1 MIALL
6 IPISLLLA
14 IDLYF
19 FQLVKTSVVGFPER
33 WRLAIYG
40 LYWLINVLVIGSLV
54 VSAFRQTLPNH
65 IRYYVFSIALVFII
79 PKLVGIIFLLGE
91 DVFRL
96 GSGVIGIGDKPDGSF
111 LPSRR
116 KFISN
121 AGLLVASV
129 PFGTMLY
136 GMIRTAFQLQVK
148 NQTVYFDDLPKAF
161 EGLLVAQISDLHSG
175 SFSSTQL
182 VRKAIDKILG
192 LKPDLVFFT
201 GDLVNDKAS
210 EAEPFI
216 SEFKRLTAPLGVYSI
231 LGNHDYGSIGPW
243 PSREAKA
250 ANLERLKAIHG
261 ESGWNLLL
269 NSNKVLES
277 GNEKLAI
284 VGVENWG
291 ASRHFP
297 KLGDLDKATSGIENI
312 PFKIL
317 LSHDP
322 SHWDAQIK
330 EHPQK
335 FQLTLSGHTHGAQF
349 GIEIPGIK
357 WSPAKYLY
365 KQWAGLY
372 DENDGQK
379 IYVNRGLGFIG
390 YLGRI
395 GIQPEITLLE
405 LRSSKIA

>member
-1 MIALL
+1 MIALI
-6 IPISLLLA
+6 IPISLLFA

-19 FQLVKTSVVGFPER
+19 FQLVKTSVAGLPD
-33 WRLAIYG
+33 RLRLVIYG
-40 LYWLINVLVIGSLV
+40 LYWLANVLVIGSLV
-54 VSAFRQTLPNH
+54 ISAFRQTLPNH

-79 PKLVGIIFLLGE
+79 PKLVGIVFLMAE
-91 DVFRL
+91 DIFRL
-96 GSGVIGIGDKPDGSF
+96 GLGAKGLLDRSDGGF

-121 AGLLVASV
+121 AGLIMASV

-136 GMIRTAFQLQVK
+136 GMIRTAFQLQVIK
-148 NQTVYFDDLPKAF
+148 QTVYFDDLPEAF
-161 EGLLVAQISDLHSG
+161 DGLRIAQISDLHSG
-175 SFSSTQL
+175 SFRSTDF
-182 VRKAIDKILG
+182 VAKSIDKILG
-192 LKPDLVFFT
+192 LDPDLIFFT
-201 GDLVNDKAS
+201 GDLVNDKAV

-216 SEFKRLTAPLGVYSI
+216 PEFKRLTAPMGVYSI

-250 ANLERLKAIHG
+250 ANLERLKEIHR

-277 GNEKLAI
+277 GGEKLAI

-322 SHWDAQIK
+322 SHWDAQVK

-349 GIEIPGIK
+349 GIEIPGLK

-372 DENDGQK
+372 GETDEQK

-395 GIQPEITLLE
+395 GIQPEITILE
-405 LRSSKIA
+405 LRSTENA